1 MLTTRTGPR
10 GSLEGGAVALS
21 LAVALVAACSSDKP
35 KPVTP
40 MPPPSDAGAPTGEA
54 GPAMDP
60 DAGATATGPVFFTT
74 QDAGSTEPQ
83 QPAVG
88 EQALDSAIDLAI
100 QTAAP
105 KVAPNMAKEGQTGRA
120 TLKEGEHYNMVVT
133 LAPGRCYTF
142 IAFSPP
148 GNVTELD
155 QKLLGVLLAIEAGK
169 ASPPHKSMPGLSVMG
184 KGKDA
189 ICPISPV
196 PVPYKVDVIA
206 KKGAG
211 RVGVQ
216 VYSRSK

>member
-1 MLTTRTGPR
+1 
-10 GSLEGGAVALS
+10 
-21 LAVALVAACSSDKP
+21 
-35 KPVTP
+35 
-40 MPPPSDAGAPTGEA
+40 
-54 GPAMDP
+54 
-60 DAGATATGPVFFTT
+60 
-74 QDAGSTEPQ
+74 
-83 QPAVG
+83 
-88 EQALDSAIDLAI
+88 
-100 QTAAP
+100 
-105 KVAPNMAKEGQTGRA
+105 
-120 TLKEGEHYNMVVT
+120 MVVT

-148 GNVTELD
+148 GNVTQLD

-169 ASPPHKSMPGLSVMG
+169 ASPPDKSMPGLSVMG

-206 KKGAG
+206 KKGSG